1 MTDTRPFD
9 PALFHDAAIDP
20 DTANLN
26 AQMIELLTDQPEW
39 WIVGAQEARRR
50 GKLLS
55 APVFDHHREGRQLGT
70 GESVETQRQA
80 PEYRPRSAERPL
92 RCAALIATIPSA
104 GVTAR

>member
-55 APVFDHHREGRQLGT
+55 APVFSERARSMTIT
-70 GESVETQRQA
+70 GKDGNSA
-80 PEYRPRSAERPL
+80 PASLSRLSDKRRSTGLDPLNDPYDAPR
-92 RCAALIATIPSA
+92 
-104 GVTAR
+104 